1 MMNPAFL
8 ELLRQAAAQVYLP
21 TTNISTV
28 LMSFETIW

>member
-1 MMNPAFL
+1 MMNPAFSV
-8 ELLRQAAAQVYLP
+8 LLRLKTDQVYLP